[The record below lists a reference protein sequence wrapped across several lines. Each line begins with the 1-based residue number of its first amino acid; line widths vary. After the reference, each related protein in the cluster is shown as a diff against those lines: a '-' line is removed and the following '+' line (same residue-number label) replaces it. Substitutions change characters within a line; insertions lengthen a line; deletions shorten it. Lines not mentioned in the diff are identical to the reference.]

1 MKKIIFIFFLIFA
14 ASIKANKISAH
25 TQSLKEDL
33 TTVTMLDKKNQQYIL
48 LLKPNSDQPK
58 YLTDFF

>member
-14 ASIKANKISAH
+14 ASIKANKIAAH

-48 LLKPNSDQPK
+48 LLKPNSD
-58 YLTDFF
+58 